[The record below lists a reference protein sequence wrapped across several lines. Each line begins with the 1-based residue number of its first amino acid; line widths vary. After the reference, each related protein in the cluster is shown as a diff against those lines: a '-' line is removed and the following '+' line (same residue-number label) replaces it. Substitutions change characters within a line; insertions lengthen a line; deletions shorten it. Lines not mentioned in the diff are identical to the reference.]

1 MRSVNAFCEN
11 VARCR
16 CEGDWDHMDEK
27 KAQLVK
33 IVGEARVFDN
43 PEIEDPPSLD
53 HALIASVRPRFM
65 VKPGNVDDVQRIVL
79 WANQTQTPLV
89 PMSSGGPHFR
99 GDTLPTVPEAVI
111 VDLSGMRRIL
121 KINRR
126 NRLALIE
133 PGVTYAQLQ
142 PELQKEGLR
151 MIMPL
156 LPRSNKSVIAAL
168 LEREP
173 PMSPRYQWNLLE
185 PLRSLEIVWG
195 NGDKFYSGSGTFRG
209 EKDEDWQE
217 GKVPVQGPGP
227 GQLDY
232 YKFVSAAQGS
242 MGIVTWASVKCEV
255 FPEFR
260 KLFFV
265 PADRLDDLLDFTYR
279 LLRFRF
285 GDELFIVNST
295 CLATILADKADA
307 IESLS
312 DALPAWTVVVGITG
326 GHIFPRE
333 KVEAQENDIRD
344 IAQQFG
350 LKMTPA
356 LPGCRGG
363 ELLELILKPSADP
376 YWKLRHKGG
385 MQEVFFLT
393 TLDKTPG
400 FVATMF
406 AAANDHRYPAP
417 DIGVYIQPVHQGV
430 GCHCEFILPF
440 DRGNEAE
447 MSRTQALFR
456 DASLRLFNQKAFFS
470 RPYGIWAPMVYNA
483 DAQTAI
489 VTRKIKGIFDPN
501 NVMNP
506 GKLCF

>member
-1 MRSVNAFCEN
+1 
-11 VARCR
+11 
-16 CEGDWDHMDEK
+16 MDEK
-27 KAQLVK
+27 RAQLTGV
-33 IVGEARVFDN
+33 VGKAGVFDN
-43 PEIEDPPSLD
+43 PDLGESFSLD
-53 HALIASVRPRFM
+53 QDLIPPMKPCLM
-65 VKPGNVDDVQRIVL
+65 VKPKGVDEVQKIVL
-79 WANQTQTPLV
+79 WANDTHTPLV
-89 PMSSGGPHFR
+89 PMSSGEPHLR
-99 GDTLPTVPEAVI
+99 GDTLPTAPEAVV
-111 VDLSGMRRIL
+111 VDLSGMKRIL
-121 KINRR
+121 KIDRR

-151 MIMPL
+151 IVMPL
-156 LPRSNKSVIAAL
+156 LPRSNKSVIAGL

-173 PMSPRYQWNLLE
+173 VMSPRYQWNLLE

-209 EKDEDWQE
+209 EKDEDWRE

-232 YKFVSAAQGS
+232 YKLVSAAQGS

-255 FPEFR
+255 LPELH

-265 PADRLDDLLDFTYR
+265 PAEKLDDLLDFTYR
-279 LLRFRF
+279 LLKFRF

-295 CLATILADKADA
+295 CLATIFSDEPDE
-307 IESLS
+307 IEPLR
-312 DALPAWTVVVGITG
+312 DVLPSWTVVVGITG
-326 GHIFPRE
+326 GCILPRE
-333 KVEAQENDIRD
+333 KVEGRENDIRD

-350 LKMTPA
+350 LRMVPA
-356 LPGCRGG
+356 IPGCRGG
-363 ELLELILKPSADP
+363 ELLDLLLKPSTEP
-376 YWKLRHKGG
+376 YWKLRYKGG
-385 MQEVFFLT
+385 AQEVFFLT

-400 FVATMF
+400 YVTAML
-406 AAANDHRYPAP
+406 AAANDHRYPAT
-417 DIGVYIQPVHQGV
+417 DIGIYIQPVYQGV

-440 DRGNEAE
+440 DREDETEVA
-447 MSRTQALFR
+447 RTEALFR
-456 DASLRLFNQKAFFS
+456 DASLRLFEQKAYFS
-470 RPYGIWAPMVYNA
+470 RPYGIWARLVYNA
-483 DAQTAI
+483 DAQTTI

>member
-1 MRSVNAFCEN
+1 
-11 VARCR
+11 
-16 CEGDWDHMDEK
+16 MDQK
-27 KAQLVK
+27 KAQLMK
-33 IVGEARVFDN
+33 IVGEADVFDN
-43 PEIEDPPSLD
+43 PEIGESFSLD
-53 HALIASVRPRFM
+53 RNLIPPMKPRFLVRPRS
-65 VKPGNVDDVQRIVL
+65 VDEVQKIVL
-79 WANQTQTPLV
+79 WANETHTPLV

-99 GDTLPTVPEAVI
+99 GDTLPTAPESVI

-121 KINRR
+121 KIDRR

-133 PGVTYAQLQ
+133 PGVTYVQLQ

-151 MIMPL
+151 IVMPL
-156 LPRSNKSVIAAL
+156 LPRSNKSVIAGL

-173 PMSPRYQWNLLE
+173 VMSPRYQWNLLE

-255 FPEFR
+255 FPGFR

-265 PADRLDDLLDFTYR
+265 PAEKLDDLLDFTYR
-279 LLRFRF
+279 LLKFRF
-285 GDELFIVNST
+285 GDELFIVNNA
-295 CLATILADKADA
+295 CLATILSDEPDKVG
-307 IESLS
+307 SLK
-312 DALPAWTVVVGITG
+312 DRLPSWIVVVGITG
-326 GHIFPRE
+326 GHILPKE
-333 KVEAQENDIRD
+333 KVQAQENDIRD

-350 LKMTPA
+350 LKMMPA
-356 LPGCRGG
+356 IQGCRGG
-363 ELLELILKPSADP
+363 ELLELLLKPSTEP
-376 YWKLRHKGG
+376 YWKLRTKGG
-385 MQEVFFLT
+385 AQEVFFLT

-400 FVATMF
+400 YVTTMLS
-406 AAANDHRYPAP
+406 AANGHRYPAP
-417 DIGVYIQPVHQGV
+417 DIGVYLQPVQQGV

-440 DRGNEAE
+440 DRKNEAE
-447 MSRTQALFR
+447 VARAQALFR
-456 DASLRLFNQKAFFS
+456 DASLRLFNQKAFFT
-470 RPYGIWAPMVYNA
+470 RPYGVWANMVYNS
-483 DAQTAI
+483 DAQTTI